1 MSQLTQ
7 VERNA
12 IKTEVQKDA
21 YEAWEKSGRR
31 GTISMATGMGKSR
44 LGVRRVLK
52 LCKEWYSDST
62 HTKPQPKVLIVTP
75 TEAMRDVNWP
85 EEFEKCNALVEMDTV
100 VKCICFAS
108 LRNEIGN
115 KYTLIVLDEIHRL
128 TAYNSEGFKE
138 SDLLFLAD
146 NMAEEVMGLTATE
159 PDPERDSM
167 KALIITQ
174 VAPIC
179 FQYPI
184 DRAVADGALP
194 GYQIII
200 IQVPLDKIAKVMP
213 GGTKKAPFKTTELAA
228 YNYLTKNLKVA
239 HATKKSAWADALTN
253 KRRHM
258 IATLPSKTRIL
269 RKVIDRIVHQDGKRT
284 IIFCGGIEQSR
295 ELCGL
300 NVYNS
305 SPEDKKRNMLQQF
318 KDGDINYLGVVD
330 AVNEGHNIDG
340 IERGIIGQVNSN
352 ERDIIQRLGRVMRGE
367 DPLIYV
373 VVSQGTQ
380 DEKWAAEALKGLD
393 PKRIRYDSYMNWIM

>member
-1 MSQLTQ
+1 MTKE
-7 VERNA
+7 ERN
-12 IKTEVQKDA
+12 IIRHGQQLKA
-21 YEAWEKSGRR
+21 YNDWLGAGCK
-31 GTISMATGMGKSR
+31 GTICAATGFGKSY
-44 LGVRRVLK
+44 LAIRRIDYIATD
-52 LCKEWYSDST
+52 WSST
-62 HTKPQPKVLIVTP
+62 DGSQSTKPKILLVTP
-75 TEAMRDVNWP
+75 TEKLRDENWP
-85 EEFEKCNALVEMDTV
+85 SEFKRWGLPQYAQDM
-100 VKCICFAS
+100 VKRICFAS
-108 LRNEIGN
+108 LKNEIGK
-115 KYTLIVLDEIHRL
+115 KYKLVILDEIHRL
-128 TAYNSEGFKE
+128 TQYNAEGFKE

-146 NMAEEVMGLTATE
+146 NMTEEIMGLTATV

-167 KALIITQ
+167 KALIINQ
-174 VAPIC
+174 IAPVC
-179 FQYPI
+179 FNYSLDQ
-184 DRAVADGALP
+184 AVADGVLP

-228 YNYLTKNLKVA
+228 YNYITKNLKVA
-239 HATKKSAWADALTN
+239 HATKKFAWADALTN

-269 RKVIDRIVHQDGKRT
+269 KKVIDRIAHQDGKRT

-305 SPEDKKRNMLQQF
+305 SPEDKKRNMLQEF
-318 KDGDINYLGVVD
+318 KDGKINYLGVVD

-393 PKRIRYDSYMNWIM
+393 PKRIRYDSYMNWLM

>member
-1 MSQLTQ
+1 MTKE
-7 VERNA
+7 ERNA
-12 IKTEVQKDA
+12 IRTLRQTEG
-21 YEAWEKSGRR
+21 YESWEVAGRR
-31 GTISMATGMGKSR
+31 GTICAATGFGKSYLAIKR
-44 LGVRRVLK
+44 IEEIISNIYQEHYTTYDFKHSILL
-52 LCKEWYSDST
+52 
-62 HTKPQPKVLIVTP
+62 VTP
-75 TEAMRDVNWP
+75 TERLRDENWP
-85 EEFEKCNALVEMDTV
+85 TEFKKWGLSETATDNLV
-100 VKCICFAS
+100 KRICFAS
-108 LRNEIGN
+108 LKNEIGN
-115 KYTLIVLDEIHRL
+115 KYKLVILDEIHRL
-128 TAYNSEGFKE
+128 TQYNAEGFKE

-146 NMAEEVMGLTATE
+146 NMTEEIMGLTATV

-167 KALIITQ
+167 KSLIINQ
-174 VAPIC
+174 IAPVC
-179 FQYPI
+179 FNYPL
-184 DRAVADGALP
+184 DQAVADGVLP
-194 GYQIII
+194 GYQIIV

-228 YNYLTKNLKVA
+228 YNYLTKNLKTA
-239 HATKKSAWADALTN
+239 HATKKFAWADALTN

-269 RKVIDRIVHQDGKRT
+269 KKVIDRIAHQDGKRT

-305 SPEDKKRNMLQQF
+305 SPEDKKRNMLQEF
-318 KDGDINYLGVVD
+318 KDGKINYLGVVD

-373 VVSQGTQ
+373 VVLQGTQ

-393 PKRIRYDSYMNWIM
+393 PKRIRYDSYMNWLM